1 MARALVDDPSL
12 VLADEPIG
20 NLDAAAG
27 DVVLDL
33 LRAVADDGRA
43 VVMVTHQ
50 AEAAARADRV
60 LRLQDGLLA
69 AEAADAGDDQVHAS
83 G

>member
-1 MARALVDDPSL
+1 

-33 LRAVADDGRA
+33 LPAVADDGRA

-50 AEAAARADRV
+50 AEATVRADRV
-60 LRLQDGLLA
+60 LRLDGGVLVKV
-69 AEAADAGDDQVHAS
+69 ADETGSDQVHAS